1 MYKDVITSGCHVLV
15 ILVIPFFVR
24 MPDIKCVVV
33 GDGGVGKTSF
43 LVSHTTNDFL
53 QEYRPIVSDVEE
65 F

>member
-1 MYKDVITSGCHVLV
+1 MPRVGDLGHS
-15 ILVIPFFVR
+15 FFVR

-53 QEYRPIVSDVEE
+53 QEYRPIVSDIEY